1 MGFEAIVLEQLDIHL
16 QAKNKQTKNEQK
28 TPSLPKLDTYTK
40 INSEWILDTNV
51 KILGGKKEKAF
62 RT

>member
-28 TPSLPKLDTYTK
+28 TPSLPKLDTLYK
-40 INSEWILDTNV
+40 N
-51 KILGGKKEKAF
+51 
-62 RT
+62 